1 MGPHD
6 HSTDNGLL
14 LQGGGVLSPELLAAI
29 QREAKASRRSPE
41 RMVREWLE
49 DAADY
54 REAVAVM
61 KRIDSGKEKV
71 HPAED
76 VYKRLG
82 LI

>member
-1 MGPHD
+1 MEPHD

-61 KRIDSGKEKV
+61 KRVRDGKEQV
-71 HPAED
+71 HDAED

-82 LI
+82 LK